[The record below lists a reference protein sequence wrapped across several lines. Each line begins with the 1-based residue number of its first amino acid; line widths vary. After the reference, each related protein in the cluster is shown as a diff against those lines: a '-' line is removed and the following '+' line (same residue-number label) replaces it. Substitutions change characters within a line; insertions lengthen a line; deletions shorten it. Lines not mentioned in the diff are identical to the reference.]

1 MKEGARPRH
10 QVPAAGISVIRRMA
24 DRKSVFNQL
33 VRKTAF
39 ETDQGVGPGFPSAP
53 LSSRRILLFLA
64 LLTGVV
70 TLAFAGC
77 GGDQASPGP
86 DYDQKLAGSP
96 APLAALHKQADQL
109 LDGGLPAFQ
118 KRLETLKGFPAVVNV
133 WASWCGPCRAEFP
146 HFQNASAKLG
156 KKIAFLAV
164 NPDDD
169 RELAAEFLAAN
180 PVPYPSYEDP
190 DSKIASS
197 LKVTRGLPA
206 TAFFDAAGNRTYTK
220 LGSYPDLESLVTD
233 IKARA
238 IRGESD

>member
-1 MKEGARPRH
+1 MKEGVRRRH
-10 QVPAAGISVIRRMA
+10 LVPATGISVIRRMA
-24 DRKSVFNQL
+24 DRMPVFNQL

-39 ETDQGVGPGFPSAP
+39 KTDRAARFVVARPR
-53 LSSRRILLFLA
+53 SRRRAFTLFLV
-64 LLTGVV
+64 LLAGVP

-86 DYDQKLAGSP
+86 DYEQKLAGAP

-146 HFQNASAKLG
+146 HFQTASAKLG
-156 KKIAFLAV
+156 KKVAFMGV
-164 NPDDD
+164 DSDDD
-169 RELAAEFLAAN
+169 SDAAATFLESN
-180 PVPYPSYEDP
+180 PVPYPSYSDP
-190 DSKIASS
+190 EKEIAGN
-197 LKVTRGLPA
+197 VGAPRMVPA

-220 LGSYPDLESLVTD
+220 FGSYPDLDSLVAD
-233 IKARA
+233 IKTHA